1 MVNWKKKTARSS
13 RHDSESK
20 GKIGNMV
27 GFVKKNA
34 RNRIYY
40 GLDKLNEY
48 GLANRKNLPHS

>member
-13 RHDSESK
+13 MHDSESK
-20 GKIGNMV
+20 GKIKNVV

-40 GLDKLNEY
+40 GLDKLNIWT
-48 GLANRKNLPHS
+48 GQ